1 MPKSCV
7 NFQPVKD
14 IERSLKHV
22 HRKEEREPSHLLPK
36 EHRRANFRVVGSLTP
51 PQVRKRFEKRIAN
64 QTGQARSRENS
75 SPFWEGVLL
84 LDAPTDPHHDW
95 SQAQAAKLRNWAKR
109 YAEMTGH
116 EVVQIQVHADEGY
129 MLDGK
134 PVYNG
139 HAHVYVDRCNTEGRI
154 ISLSRTAMSRVQDM
168 TAEVMGLERGETL
181 DDRKGYRGR
190 KHLTPN
196 QWRDAANR
204 AKEVGLELFE
214 KGRAAG
220 VAATAKIAIQEAQ
233 EASGRAERHEWYIH
247 LRGVLKGS
255 QRASQGHYSML
266 KKVYE
271 ANVPEFDEIGR
282 WAMDNDQLDVQ
293 SLLDWLEPEPP
304 APAKQ
309 PKRADETPE
318 TQEQTPRKAASSNDD
333 GPEGP

>member
-247 LRGVLKGS
+247 LRGVLKAHSGPLRATTACSRRSTRPMSRSSMKSAAGPWTTTSWMSNPSWTGLS
-255 QRASQGHYSML
+255 QSHLRLRNSQ
-266 KKVYE
+266 
-271 ANVPEFDEIGR
+271 N
-282 WAMDNDQLDVQ
+282 
-293 SLLDWLEPEPP
+293 
-304 APAKQ
+304 APTK
-309 PKRADETPE
+309 
-318 TQEQTPRKAASSNDD
+318 PRKRRNKP
-333 GPEGP
+333 PESRVQQR